1 MSVVAMQAT
10 VAPVAAVLGE
20 GLVQETSQQA
30 DQNGMTTFAAIAN
43 AEPHATVIGDLTPG
57 VVATVTRSVYPL
69 ALAKHEEVV
78 ASKELFLDT
87 LNKFHTALGT
97 RLAIPKIA
105 GKDLDLH
112 LLYIE
117 VTSRGGLQQVIK
129 DRKWKELT
137 FAFNFPNTA
146 TSAAYIL
153 RKYYIGLLHHYEQVY
168 YFRAEGPLVP
178 PPISLPGPRP
188 MSIER
193 GPTGY
198 SVSEAV
204 PDRRSIKKRKILP
217 IQVLPVVDPALS
229 IGNVVPGAIEGKF
242 ELGYLVSITMGTEKL
257 RGVLYHVAPVHRGLQ
272 HASVLNYSGT
282 LGAEPQNPNGEEAS
296 DRVSIRKRKRKRK
309 GKDPNAPRANRSG
322 YNFFFGEQRMRLKTL
337 YPDKDKELS
346 CMIGDAWNKLTE
358 EEKMPYQE
366 QGVKDKERYLKEIR
380 EYKELLKLH
389 DGVIPAEIPMLQKKK
404 TKKNIKEENP

>member
-10 VAPVAAVLGE
+10 VAPVAPVLGE

-30 DQNGMTTFAAIAN
+30 DQNGMTTVAAIAN

-178 PPISLPGPRP
+178 PPI
-188 MSIER
+188 
-193 GPTGY
+193 
-198 SVSEAV
+198 
-204 PDRRSIKKRKILP
+204 
-217 IQVLPVVDPALS
+217 VDPALS

-282 LGAEPQNPNGEEAS
+282 LGAEPKNPNGEEAS
-296 DRVSIRKRKRKRK
+296 DWVSIRKRKRKRK

-389 DGVIPAEIPMLQKKK
+389 DGVPAEIPMLQKKK
-404 TKKNIKEENP
+404 TKKNIKEGNP

>member
-1 MSVVAMQAT
+1 MSVVATQAM
-10 VAPVAAVLGE
+10 VAPAAPPVLG
-20 GLVQETSQQA
+20 GGFVQETSQQA
-30 DQNGMTTFAAIAN
+30 DQNGMTTVAAIAN

-57 VVATVTRSVYPL
+57 VVAMVTRSVYPL
-69 ALAKHEEVV
+69 ALAKHQEVV

-178 PPISLPGPRP
+178 PPSRVTAPHQYFFKSHFDI
-188 MSIER
+188 
-193 GPTGY
+193 
-198 SVSEAV
+198 
-204 PDRRSIKKRKILP
+204 
-217 IQVLPVVDPALS
+217 VDPALS

-272 HASVLNYSGT
+272 HASVLNYAGT

-346 CMIGDAWNKLTE
+346 YMIGDAWNKLTE

-389 DGVIPAEIPMLQKKK
+389 HGVIPAEIPMLQKKK

>member
-10 VAPVAAVLGE
+10 VAPVAPVLGE
-20 GLVQETSQQA
+20 GFVQETSQQA
-30 DQNGMTTFAAIAN
+30 DQNGMPTVAAIAN

-178 PPISLPGPRP
+178 PPMVGLPVSLPGPRP
-188 MSIER
+188 TSVER

-204 PDRRSIKKRKILP
+204 PDRRI
-217 IQVLPVVDPALS
+217 VDPALS

-257 RGVLYHVAPVHRGLQ
+257 RGVLYHVAPAHRGLQ

-282 LGAEPQNPNGEEAS
+282 LGAEPKNPNGEEAS
-296 DRVSIRKRKRKRK
+296 DWVSIRKRKRKRK

-389 DGVIPAEIPMLQKKK
+389 DGVIPAEIPMLQKK